1 MLALDGTNTTP
12 LTVRGAAT
20 VQVPTVASLGA
31 ADMTLDGGGLRVS
44 VSDTLS
50 GTVLLGAAG
59 GAFSAGTGQTLN
71 LDATVS
77 GSGSLTKSG
86 PGTVTL
92 GTTACGYTGTTVV
105 DGGTLSLDAL
115 PSGAWTLNRGTLA
128 YTGAAASF
136 AQPVTIDSGTRAVIL
151 RTESDLTLSGG
162 VTTQSGALLKT
173 GAGILTLVGPAS
185 NTLGLGSAANLNGI
199 AAAGVD
205 GDGPQSASA
214 PSTSHKD
221 ASS

>member
-1 MLALDGTNTTP
+1 M
-12 LTVRGAAT
+12 
-20 VQVPTVASLGA
+20 
-31 ADMTLDGGGLRVS
+31 
-44 VSDTLS
+44 
-50 GTVLLGAAG
+50 
-59 GAFSAGTGQTLN
+59 
-71 LDATVS
+71 S

-92 GTTACGYTGTTVV
+92 GTQRAVTRYDRRGWRH
-105 DGGTLSLDAL
+105 LSLDAL

-205 GDGPQSASA
+205 GDGPTVGFGAFNVAQGCVKLGDTDQRTVIGGPLFVGLATTANANSETWASWW
-214 PSTSHKD
+214 
-221 ASS
+221 